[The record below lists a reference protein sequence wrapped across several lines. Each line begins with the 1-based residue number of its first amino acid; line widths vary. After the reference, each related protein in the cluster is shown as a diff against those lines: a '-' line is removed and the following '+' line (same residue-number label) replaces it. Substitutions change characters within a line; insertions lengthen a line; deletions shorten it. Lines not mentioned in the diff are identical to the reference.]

1 MRVETQEVKS
11 ETESF
16 FDSPPKTDLTL
27 TSLIDSITNQTLH
40 KRVKEFIQELPEPDI
55 EQGISTDIERVN
67 KVLAPCILT
76 EEQYSLLITK
86 LGRGKAPLIQSE
98 KIRMLITTH
107 RDHLLENTL
116 KAIVALHYLQTTGNQ
131 QIEVLRQGKPTVIDF
146 GKIDIPLFCL
156 TMALNLLKGNFD
168 DPHGGGDP
176 RERVPQGTTTQG
188 GKRRPQVIKIF

>member
-1 MRVETQEVKS
+1 MSVEIPHVPE
-11 ETESF
+11 
-16 FDSPPKTDLTL
+16 TDLTL
-27 TSLIDSITNQTLH
+27 TSLINSITNQTLQRH
-40 KRVKEFIQELPEPDI
+40 VKEFIRELPEPDI
-55 EQGISTDIERVN
+55 EQGILTDIERV
-67 KVLAPCILT
+67 KEVLAPCILT
-76 EEQYSLLITK
+76 IEEQDSLLTTRLK
-86 LGRGKAPLIQSE
+86 RGKTPWTKGE
-98 KIRMLITTH
+98 KIKMLITSH
-107 RDHLLENTL
+107 RDHLLKNTL
-116 KAIVALHYLQTTGNQ
+116 KAIVALHYLRTTDNQ